1 MFLNAIAMCSLALPS
16 IQPDAPGRTTPE
28 RPIDVS
34 ALEMLVPTDPAV
46 RGPLTWA
53 QGAVW
58 YQIFPERFRNANPL
72 NDPSEPSIYLKRWN
86 SDWYAVDPLEKAF
99 WLSKQ
104 SKPTAR
110 PGVPK
115 AGGPIYDWI
124 FDRRYGGDLQGVVE
138 KLDHITSLGVT
149 ALYLNP
155 IFQAE
160 SLHKYDA
167 SDYRHID
174 IHLAW
179 PADAGRPASQW
190 QHIASETDDPATWTW
205 TPADRYFIDVFLP
218 ECKKRGLR
226 VILDGVWNHCGR
238 GHWAFQDVV
247 ANGSDSRYAD
257 WFYTRF
263 DRDGKLIAWQAWDG
277 PSGWLPK
284 FKQTEGGDLHPPI
297 KKHIFDV
304 TRRWMDPNSDG
315 DPSDGIDGWRLDV
328 VPDVPAPFWKDWQAH
343 VKSINAGAIT
353 IAEIWQKKDQWP
365 QGEHFDTQM
374 NYPFAVPVL
383 EWLSHG
389 VPRAEKSA
397 KPAPQP
403 EKAERKP
410 VSTSTELIAALE
422 EAFAG
427 LSERDTL
434 IAQNLYASHDTD
446 RYVSMLYNPGREYDK
461 ENSAMNASPGYR
473 NTRPPAEIYDLSVL
487 GVAIQT
493 AYHGAPMIYNGDE
506 LGMWGADDPDDRKPI
521 PWSDLPPNDNP
532 SDRGEPSLVERYA
545 NWLRL
550 RSDSRIGPVL
560 RFGSL
565 RHLESGREDVL
576 AFLRE
581 FEGNR
586 ILFVANRSA
595 RPFNAASTLDRAG
608 LVREGDS
615 PEVGPRSARIW
626 TGVGDVPV
634 GQ

>member
-1 MFLNAIAMCSLALPS
+1 MLLNAVALCSIGLVWS
-16 IQPDAPGRTTPE
+16 QSDAPGRTTPE
-28 RPIDVS
+28 RPIDAS
-34 ALEMLVPTDPAV
+34 ALEILLPTDPAV

-72 NDPSEPSIYLKRWN
+72 NDPSDASIYLKRWT

-104 SKPTAR
+104 SKPSAR
-110 PGVPK
+110 PGIPK
-115 AGGPIYDWI
+115 AGGAIYDWI

-155 IFQAE
+155 IFQAQ

-167 SDYRHID
+167 SDFRHID
-174 IHLAW
+174 INLAW
-179 PADAGRPASQW
+179 PSEAGRPMAQW
-190 QHIASETDDPATWTW
+190 EHIASETDDPATWTW

-218 ECKKRGLR
+218 GCKKRGLR

-238 GHWAFQDVV
+238 GHWAFADVV
-247 ANGSDSRYAD
+247 ANGSASRYAD
-257 WFYTRF
+257 WFYTKF

-284 FKQTEGGDLHPPI
+284 FKQTDAGDLHPPI

-304 TRRWMDPNSDG
+304 TRRWMDPNNDG

-328 VPDVPAPFWKDWQAH
+328 VPDVPAPFWKDWRAH
-343 VKSINAGAIT
+343 VKSINPGAIT

-365 QGEHFDTQM
+365 QGAHFDTQM

-383 EWLSHG
+383 EWLSAG
-389 VPRAEKSA
+389 VPAPE
-397 KPAPQP
+397 KPAPPAQHLDKP
-403 EKAERKP
+403 ARKQ
-410 VSTSTELIAALE
+410 VTTSAELIAALE
-422 EAFAG
+422 QAFAG
-427 LSERDTL
+427 LSEHDML

-461 ENSAMNASPGYR
+461 DNSAMNASPGYR
-473 NTRPPAEIYDLSVL
+473 NSRPTAEIYDLSVL

-493 AYHGAPMIYNGDE
+493 AYLGAPMIYNGDE
-506 LGMWGADDPDDRKPI
+506 LGVWGADDPDDRKPV
-521 PWSDLPPNDNP
+521 PWPDLPPNDNP
-532 SDRGEPSLVERYA
+532 ADRGDPTLVERYA
-545 NWLRL
+545 KWLRL
-550 RSDSRIGPVL
+550 RSDGPAANVL

-565 RHLESGREDVL
+565 KHLDSGSPDVF
-576 AFLRE
+576 AFVRE
-581 FEGNR
+581 FDGTNL
-586 ILFVANRSA
+586 LFVANRGSGV
-595 RPFNAASTLDRAG
+595 FNAATLLEQAG
-608 LVREGDS
+608 FSGVSGGV
-615 PEVGPRSARIW
+615 EVPARDARFW
-626 TGVGDVPV
+626 AGKLAR
-634 GQ
+634 